1 MDQGREYIELVK
13 QAQLGNRGSLD
24 NLAELV
30 RGRLYAY
37 IYRIVLRDD
46 IAQDLVQ
53 ESMLEMFKII
63 DKLEEAELFWP
74 WLRGIGFNKIRHHH
88 KRERRR
94 RTVPISSFGDG
105 DWPES
110 EGRRS
115 RTGLANLM
123 GQELRQIVFNVMS
136 RLKPQYR
143 TVLTMRCYEDME
155 YSEIAELMECSELS
169 VRVLFCRA
177 KKAMHRQLSRRGFGK
192 GTLLTVLAL
201 FGKFTAPSEAAAA
214 EVSVTAATAKAG
226 LAADLL
232 GAIASRE
239 TAVALTAAG
248 VLAVGAAVS
257 PLWVDKAISWTE
269 NSVVEF
275 KEKLARDFRT
285 TPATGDLSD
294 ERWCYYPSQVGGPVM
309 TRLVKYSPDD
319 GYSYCQRLEDDEA
332 NYFFERTTN
341 TIYINNYRMWRE
353 DLAVRRLPADGP
365 ELREFL
371 SMVEGRQTGMQ
382 YVSSRGSGL
391 LVIAR
396 ENDSEAGN
404 PAQITQHYNVLDEEY
419 FRYNWPA
426 GAEVVDHRDSMHKR
440 GWTYFRIAGRINRE
454 EVLGAGRIPFI
465 YAASKRHKPWV
476 RLQVAERLEVVDSAA
491 GAYIRDMDGGAA
503 TTYPAG
509 SFFKGFIRPWM
520 GLHTIDTVRRDAAEQ
535 RVWFETKL
543 MPGGTKAEVVLSKEQ
558 NRLIYT
564 IDMKKDVVERITFSV
579 NDNRG
584 RDAEGEV
591 LFSYMDEVGQAGG
604 EFVEPRKKYY
614 GLPQQEEMGMQW
626 LIRLAEG
633 RLVQ

>member
-13 QAQLGNRGSLD
+13 QAQLGDRGSLD

-74 WLRGIGFNKIRHHH
+74 WLRGIGFNKIRHHRKSE
-88 KRERRR
+88 KRH

-110 EGRRS
+110 DVRRS

-123 GQELRQIVFNVMS
+123 GKELRQVVFNVM
-136 RLKPQYR
+136 RMLKPQYR
-143 TVLTMRCYEDME
+143 MVLAMRCYEDMA

-177 KKAMHRQLSRRGFGK
+177 KKAMYRQLSRRGFGK
-192 GTLLTVLAL
+192 GALLTILAL
-201 FGKFTAPSEAAAA
+201 FGKITAPSEAAAA
-214 EVSVTAATAKAG
+214 SVSVTAATAKAG

-232 GAIASRE
+232 GTVASRE
-239 TAVALTAAG
+239 TVVALTAAG
-248 VLAVGAAVS
+248 VLAAGVAVS

-269 NSVVEF
+269 KSVVVL
-275 KEKLARDFRT
+275 KEKLARDFRA

-294 ERWCYYPSQVGGPVM
+294 ECWYYYPSPAGGSVM
-309 TRLVKYSPDD
+309 ARLVKYSPDG
-319 GYSYCQRLEDDEA
+319 GYSYCQRLEDDQA
-332 NYFFERTTN
+332 NYFFDRAES
-341 TIYINNYRMWRE
+341 TIYINNYRVWRE
-353 DLAVRRLPADGP
+353 DLAVRRLPTDGP

-371 SMVEGRQTGMQ
+371 SMVEGQQAEMQ
-382 YVSSRGSGL
+382 YVSSEGSGL
-391 LVIAR
+391 LVVTR
-396 ENDSEAGN
+396 ENGS
-404 PAQITQHYNVLDEEY
+404 PAQITHHYNLLDEEY
-419 FRYNWPA
+419 FRYDWPGDA
-426 GAEVVDHRDSMHKR
+426 AVVDNRDAMHKR
-440 GWTYFRIAGRINRE
+440 GWTYFRITGRINGE
-454 EVLGAGRIPFI
+454 EVSGGGRVPFI
-465 YAASKRHKPWV
+465 YAASKRQRPWV
-476 RLQVAERLEVVDSAA
+476 RLQMAERLEVVDSAA
-491 GAYIRDMDGGAA
+491 GAYVRDMDSGAV

-509 SFFKGFIRPWM
+509 SFFKGLTRPWM
-520 GLHTIDTVRRDAAEQ
+520 GLHTIDTVRRDAGEQ
-535 RVWFETKL
+535 RVWFETKYV
-543 MPGGTKAEVVLSKEQ
+543 PGSTNAEVILSKEQ

-564 IDMKKDVVERITFSV
+564 IDMEKDVVDKIVFSV

-591 LFSYMDEVGQAGG
+591 LFSYMDEVEQPGD

-614 GLPQQEEMGMQW
+614 GVPQQEEMGMQW